1 MGADGGGLGIRQALG
16 VLFRPS
22 QTDDGVRGPALVFLQ
37 SAVAT
42 PRGSKAAASVDG
54 GAAATCAL
62 AGFADGSLVVVSTA
76 GPAADVTTTTTT
88 TTTMVLQ
95 GGAARPTKAILAAA
109 SGLVLAGYADGT
121 VLLWRLS
128 TSRADTDVGANA
140 IASVWP
146 TRLYRKHTAA
156 IRALTFNDSVVVAA
170 NSDGTVC
177 IWDMQTTRC
186 LRELSSS
193 KAYVFLWLGLR
204 RDEVVLKSAW

>member
-1 MGADGGGLGIRQALG
+1 MAAN
-16 VLFRPS
+16 
-22 QTDDGVRGPALVFLQ
+22 T
-37 SAVAT
+37 
-42 PRGSKAAASVDG
+42 AASVSS
-54 GAAATCAL
+54 AP
-62 AGFADGSLVVVSTA
+62 STA
-76 GPAADVTTTTTT
+76 SPSFSKPNSVSESPLPSADAAHLTTNVGGPVAAISAQVQPDNRASIG
-88 TTTMVLQ
+88 VLDDEVPPLPY
-95 GGAARPTKAILAAA
+95 RPDPPDFA
-109 SGLVLAGYADGT
+109 
-121 VLLWRLS
+121 
-128 TSRADTDVGANA
+128 TDVGANA